1 MSIAPSPPSPLTLRE
16 TASPEVE
23 RLLSVVRDLA
33 TSEGVTP
40 TPLAN
45 VWVMRIGNN
54 VPYHRGRNSGLS
66 VAVAVSGRKIV
77 TLDGRTVVNDS
88 GQVIAMHGDTAYEAV
103 VRASPAEPY
112 IALKLQLPPDLV
124 AGTLVR
130 FAETG
135 QEPPS
140 AENSSLLS
148 SQPLDNALAGPLL
161 RLLEC
166 FREPADCHMLAPLH
180 LKEICYRILRSPAF
194 GVLRSLVSGAD
205 ARLVKALHY
214 IETHADRADLTVA
227 EIASEVA
234 MSPSRFAHGFTA
246 LYGQSPMQYRKQVRL
261 ERARR
266 YLLSAGSS
274 VAVAAEQAGYASQS
288 HFTRDFK
295 SLFGLA
301 PRQYANAMRSA
312 RLASA

>member
-1 MSIAPSPPSPLTLRE
+1 MSIAPSRSSPLNTLE
-16 TASPEVE
+16 PASPDVE
-23 RLLSVVRDLA
+23 RLFSTVRDLA
-33 TSEGVTP
+33 TLEGITL

-45 VWVMRIGNN
+45 VWVMRIGSN
-54 VPYHRGRNSGLS
+54 VPYHRGRNNGLS

-77 TLDGRTVVNDS
+77 TLDSRTVVNDS
-88 GQVIAMHGDTAYEAV
+88 GQIIAMHGDTAYEAV
-103 VRASPAEPY
+103 VQASHAEPY
-112 IALKLQLPPDLV
+112 IALKLQLPPALV
-124 AGTLVR
+124 AETLVR

-140 AENSSLLS
+140 DSCNALLA
-148 SQPLDNALAGPLL
+148 SQPLEDALAGPLL
-161 RLLEC
+161 RLLES
-166 FREPADCHMLAPLH
+166 FREPADCHVLAPLH

-205 ARLVKALHY
+205 ARLVRALDY
-214 IETHADRADLTVA
+214 IEAHADRADLTVA

-266 YLLSAGSS
+266 YLLSARAS
-274 VAVAAEQAGYASQS
+274 VAMAAEQAGYASPS

-312 RLASA
+312 DLASA